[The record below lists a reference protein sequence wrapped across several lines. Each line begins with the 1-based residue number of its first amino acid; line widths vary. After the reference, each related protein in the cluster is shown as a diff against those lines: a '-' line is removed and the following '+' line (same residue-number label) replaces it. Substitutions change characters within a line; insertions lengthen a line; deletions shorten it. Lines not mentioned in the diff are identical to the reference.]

1 MKTKVILSIL
11 FFSSTVFSDYKFET
25 ILDDL
30 DDAWSLVFLSEDEVL
45 YTEMPGKLKIASLS
59 DKSITNIKNA
69 PSVQYGGQG
78 GLSEVVLDPDFKSNN
93 MIYLSYSAKDKN
105 GKSTLFLSSAEL
117 KENSLV
123 NSKVIFEAK
132 APRRSPVHLAAKIAF
147 LDDGT
152 ILLASGDG
160 FDHRE
165 QAQTLDNHFGKII
178 RINKDG
184 SVPSDN
190 PFINTKNAL
199 PEIYS
204 YGHRNMQG
212 LVVTSSG
219 DIYEHEHGP
228 RGGDEMNLV
237 EPALNYGWPAITYG
251 IDYSGA
257 IISPFTEKE
266 GMEQPLLHW
275 TPSIAPSDMI
285 YYEGNIYPEL
295 KNSFLV
301 TALVSKDVKKVT
313 FKNKIDTQES
323 LFSELDIRLR
333 NIQASPDGIIYL
345 LTDGPKGKLIK
356 VLPSNNENS
365 KVSICSIIC
374 SIIYSNVDHPYLIDI
389 KSNLVSIC

>member
-1 MKTKVILSIL
+1 
-11 FFSSTVFSDYKFET
+11 
-25 ILDDL
+25 
-30 DDAWSLVFLSEDEVL
+30 
-45 YTEMPGKLKIASLS
+45 MPGKLKIASLS
-59 DKSITNIKNA
+59 DKSITNINNV

-313 FKNKIDTQES
+313 FKDKINTQES

-333 NIQASPDGIIYL
+333 NIQSSPDGIIYL

-356 VLPSNNENS
+356 VLPSE
-365 KVSICSIIC
+365 
-374 SIIYSNVDHPYLIDI
+374 
-389 KSNLVSIC
+389 

>member
-11 FFSSTVFSDYKFET
+11 FFSSTAFSDYKFET

-30 DDAWSLVFLSEDEVL
+30 DDAWSLVFLSEDKVL

-285 YYEGNIYPEL
+285 YYEGSVYPEL

-313 FKNKIDTQES
+313 FKDKINTQES

-333 NIQASPDGIIYL
+333 NIQSSPDGIIYL

-356 VLPSNNENS
+356 VLPSE
-365 KVSICSIIC
+365 
-374 SIIYSNVDHPYLIDI
+374 
-389 KSNLVSIC
+389 

>member
-11 FFSSTVFSDYKFET
+11 FFSSAVFSDYKFET

-30 DDAWSLVFLSEDEVL
+30 DDAWSLVFLSEDKVL

-59 DKSITNIKNA
+59 DKSITNINNV

-93 MIYLSYSAKDKN
+93 MIYFSYSAKDKN

-117 KENSLV
+117 KENLLV

-356 VLPSNNENS
+356 VLPL
-365 KVSICSIIC
+365 K
-374 SIIYSNVDHPYLIDI
+374 
-389 KSNLVSIC
+389 

>member
-1 MKTKVILSIL
+1 MKKNL
-11 FFSSTVFSDYKFET
+11 FLCLLLFSNSSFSSYQFET
-25 ILDDL
+25 VLDNL
-30 DDAWSLVFLSEDEVL
+30 DDAWSFVFLSEDRIL

-59 DKSITNIKNA
+59 DKTIVNIDNV
-69 PSVQYGGQG
+69 PSVQYSGQG
-78 GLSEVVLDPDFKSNN
+78 GLSEVALDPEFESNQK
-93 MIYLSYSAKDKN
+93 IYFSYSSKDKN

-117 KENSLV
+117 RDNALV
-123 NSKVIFEAK
+123 NSKVIFKAN
-132 APRRSPVHLAAKIAF
+132 APRRSPVHLGAKIAF
-147 LDDGT
+147 LKDGT

-178 RINKDG
+178 RINNDG
-184 SVPSDN
+184 SIPEDN
-190 PFINTKNAL
+190 PFINVENAL

-212 LVVTSSG
+212 LLVTRSG
-219 DIYEHEHGP
+219 KVYEHEHGP

-237 EPALNYGWPAITYG
+237 EPSLNYGWPAITYG

-257 IISPFTEKE
+257 VISPFTEKE

-285 YYEGNIYPEL
+285 FYEGNVYPEL
-295 KNSFLV
+295 KDSFLV

-313 FKNKIDTQES
+313 FKNGIDSQET

-333 NIQASPDGIIYL
+333 NIQASPGGIIYL
-345 LTDGPKGKLIK
+345 LTDGPNGKLIK
-356 VLPSNNENS
+356 VLPNE
-365 KVSICSIIC
+365 
-374 SIIYSNVDHPYLIDI
+374 
-389 KSNLVSIC
+389 

>member
-1 MKTKVILSIL
+1 M
-11 FFSSTVFSDYKFET
+11 
-25 ILDDL
+25 
-30 DDAWSLVFLSEDEVL
+30 
-45 YTEMPGKLKIASLS
+45 
-59 DKSITNIKNA
+59 
-69 PSVQYGGQG
+69 
-78 GLSEVVLDPDFKSNN
+78 
-93 MIYLSYSAKDKN
+93 
-105 GKSTLFLSSAEL
+105 
-117 KENSLV
+117 
-123 NSKVIFEAK
+123 
-132 APRRSPVHLAAKIAF
+132 AAKIAF
-147 LDDGT
+147 LKDGT

-285 YYEGNIYPEL
+285 YYEGGVYPEL

-313 FKNKIDTQES
+313 FKEKVDNQES

-333 NIQASPDGIIYL
+333 NIQASPNGIIYL

-356 VLPSNNENS
+356 VLPAE
-365 KVSICSIIC
+365 
-374 SIIYSNVDHPYLIDI
+374 
-389 KSNLVSIC
+389 

>member
-11 FFSSTVFSDYKFET
+11 FFSSTVLSGYKFET

-30 DDAWSLVFLSEDEVL
+30 DDAWSIVFLSEDKVL

-59 DKSITNIKNA
+59 DKTITNINNV

-93 MIYLSYSAKDKN
+93 MIYFSYSAKDKN

-117 KENSLV
+117 RENSLI
-123 NSKVIFEAK
+123 NTKVLFEAK

-147 LDDGT
+147 LKDGT

-285 YYEGNIYPEL
+285 YYEGSVYPEL

-313 FKNKIDTQES
+313 FKDKVDNQES

-333 NIQASPDGIIYL
+333 NIQASPSGIIYL

-356 VLPSNNENS
+356 VLPSE
-365 KVSICSIIC
+365 
-374 SIIYSNVDHPYLIDI
+374 
-389 KSNLVSIC
+389 

>member
-30 DDAWSLVFLSEDEVL
+30 DDAWSLVFLSEDKVL

-152 ILLASGDG
+152 ILLTSGDG

-237 EPALNYGWPAITYG
+237 KPALNYGWPAITYG

-313 FKNKIDTQES
+313 FKDKINTQES

-333 NIQASPDGIIYL
+333 NIQSSPNGIIYL

-356 VLPSNNENS
+356 VLPSE
-365 KVSICSIIC
+365 
-374 SIIYSNVDHPYLIDI
+374 
-389 KSNLVSIC
+389 

>member
-1 MKTKVILSIL
+1 MKIKVILSIL
-11 FFSSTVFSDYKFET
+11 FFSTTVFSDYKFET

-30 DDAWSLVFLSEDEVL
+30 DDAWSLVFLSEDKVL

-59 DKSITNIKNA
+59 NKTITNISNV

-93 MIYLSYSAKDKN
+93 MIYFSYSAKDKN

-117 KENSLV
+117 RENSLINV
-123 NSKVIFEAK
+123 KVLFEAK

-147 LDDGT
+147 LKDGT

-165 QAQTLDNHFGKII
+165 QAQKLDNHFGKII

-313 FKNKIDTQES
+313 FKDKINTQES

-356 VLPSNNENS
+356 VLPSE
-365 KVSICSIIC
+365 
-374 SIIYSNVDHPYLIDI
+374 
-389 KSNLVSIC
+389 